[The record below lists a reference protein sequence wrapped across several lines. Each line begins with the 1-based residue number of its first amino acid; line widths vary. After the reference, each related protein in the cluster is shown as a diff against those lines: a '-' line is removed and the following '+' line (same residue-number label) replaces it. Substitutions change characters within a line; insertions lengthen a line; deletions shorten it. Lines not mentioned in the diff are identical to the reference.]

1 MRLFQAVADFRDRGY
16 ASVPEVFCARP
27 DRFMADPTTPA
38 TNTIAPRITTATVTE
53 NASLCQE
60 HYRLSF
66 TVQAL
71 RDALPGQFMHLSPDR
86 DHAET
91 QAATI
96 APATEP
102 LLRRAFS
109 IAGLTRHA
117 DCVEIDVIYRVVG
130 TATRW
135 MASLRKGDRISVL
148 GPQGNEFPIS
158 SSKRQAWLI
167 AGGVGLPPMLW
178 LAQALN
184 AAGKQTVA
192 FFGAQRGDLIP
203 LTLDPASPPSVDA
216 HTATLSA
223 AEFNESDTGVVIS
236 TDDGSVGFKGH
247 VGAALANYH
256 EANPIDTGDVV
267 AYTCGPERMMRYV
280 AELCIARGIEC
291 HVCLERT
298 MACGTGMC
306 QSCVVAINDKSDPD
320 GWRYRLCCTEGPVFN
335 AASVIWETPA

>member
-1 MRLFQAVADFRDRGY
+1 MQADGVG
-16 ASVPEVFCARP
+16 
-27 DRFMADPTTPA
+27 
-38 TNTIAPRITTATVTE
+38 
-53 NASLCQE
+53 
-60 HYRLSF
+60 
-66 TVQAL
+66 
-71 RDALPGQFMHLSPDR
+71 
-86 DHAET
+86 HAEGAPSGDGGGGSGGADDDGGDDGVHLVHEALVEEGAKED
-91 QAATI
+91 AA
-96 APATEP
+96 
-102 LLRRAFS
+102 AFDHQGENLS
-109 IAGLTRHA
+109 LGQGREEGA
-117 DCVEIDVIYRVVG
+117 EIDVIYRVVG

-178 LAQALN
+178 LAQALY
-184 AAGKQTVA
+184 AAGKRTVA

-203 LTLDPASPPSVDA
+203 LTLDPATPTSVDA
-216 HTATLSA
+216 HTATPSA

-236 TDDGSVGFKGH
+236 TDDGSVGFTGH

-280 AELCIARGIEC
+280 AEFCITREIEC
-291 HVCLERT
+291 YVCLERT

-306 QSCVVAINDKSDPD
+306 QS
-320 GWRYRLCCTEGPVFN
+320 
-335 AASVIWETPA
+335 

>member
-1 MRLFQAVADFRDRGY
+1 MSDSAT
-16 ASVPEVFCARP
+16 
-27 DRFMADPTTPA
+27 PTTNA
-38 TNTIAPRITTATVTE
+38 AAPRIATATVTG

-60 HYRLSF
+60 HYKLSF
-66 TVQAL
+66 TLKAL
-71 RDALPGQFMHLSPDR
+71 PDALPGQFMHLSPER
-86 DHAET
+86 EH
-91 QAATI
+91 AATQTATT
-96 APATEP
+96 APATDP

-109 IAGLTRHA
+109 IAGLTRRNGGT
-117 DCVEIDVIYRVVG
+117 EIDVIYRVVG

-135 MASLRKGDRISVL
+135 MASLRSGDRISVL

-178 LAQALN
+178 LAQALH
-184 AAGKQTVA
+184 AAGKRTVA

-203 LTLDPASPPSVDA
+203 LTLDPATPPSVDA
-216 HTATLSA
+216 HTATPSA

-280 AELCIARGIEC
+280 AELCIAREIEC

-306 QSCVVAINDKSDPD
+306 QSCVVAIHDDSDPD